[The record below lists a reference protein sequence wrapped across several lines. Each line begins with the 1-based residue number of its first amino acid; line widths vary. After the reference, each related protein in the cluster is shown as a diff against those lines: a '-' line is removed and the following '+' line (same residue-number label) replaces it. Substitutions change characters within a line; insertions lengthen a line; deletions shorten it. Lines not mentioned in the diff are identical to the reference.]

1 MSPRVLWAAVLA
13 AGALASLAGCSPK
26 PDSEAQASVTP
37 TTVTLTP
44 AQQAHIGLSAVT
56 QTSFSRIVDAP
67 GVVDFDNDQATS
79 VIAAFSGPVTQILV
93 SAGERVHAGQPLALV
108 ETADFSAAAGAY
120 SKAVATARTNRKL
133 ADIDRDLAQHTS
145 VSSKE
150 AQQAETDAVNA
161 EADRDSALRAL
172 VALGA
177 SPQSIA
183 ALQQGQAVARFQGVI
198 RAPIAGTVAEKLV
211 TPGQLV
217 QAGTTPCFTIADLS
231 KVWVMAQIAESD
243 LAAVKTGDAASV
255 LGGATPD
262 RFHGTVTN
270 IAAEVNPDTRSVIA
284 RVVVDNPGDLLK
296 KQMYVRVL
304 IQSRGTRAGLLVP
317 VSAVLRDDE
326 NLPFVF
332 VAQPDRSFA
341 RRRVALGART
351 GDQYD
356 ITSGLQAGERIVDDG
371 GIFLQFM
378 QSQ

>member
-1 MSPRVLWAAVLA
+1 V
-13 AGALASLAGCSPK
+13 ALAPLAGCSPR
-26 PDSEAQASVTP
+26 PAGETQASVTP
-37 TTVTLTP
+37 TTVKLTP

-56 QTSFSRIVDAP
+56 QTTFSGTVDAA
-67 GVVDFDNDQATS
+67 GVVDFDTDQATS
-79 VIAAFSGPVTQILV
+79 VIAPFNGPVTQILV
-93 SAGERVHAGQPLALV
+93 AAGDRVRKGQPLALV
-108 ETADFSAAAGAY
+108 ESADFSAAVGAY
-120 SKAVATARTNRKL
+120 SKTLATARTNRKL
-133 ADIDRDLAQHTS
+133 ADIDKDLVQHAS
-145 VSSKE
+145 ISAKE
-150 AQQAETDAVNA
+150 AQQAQTDAVNA

-172 VALGA
+172 VAVGA
-177 SPQSIA
+177 SPQTIA

-211 TPGQLV
+211 TPGQLL

-231 KVWVMAQIAESD
+231 KVWVMAQVPESD
-243 LAAVKTGDAASV
+243 LASVKTGDTASV
-255 LGGATPD
+255 IGGATSD
-262 RFHGTVTN
+262 RFHGVVTN
-270 IAAEVNPDTRSVIA
+270 IATAVNPDTRAVLA

-304 IQSRGTRAGLLVP
+304 IQSRARKAGLLVP

-332 VAQPDRSFA
+332 VLQPDRSFA

-351 GDQYD
+351 GDLYD
-356 ITSGLQAGERIVDDG
+356 ITSGLRDGERIVDDG